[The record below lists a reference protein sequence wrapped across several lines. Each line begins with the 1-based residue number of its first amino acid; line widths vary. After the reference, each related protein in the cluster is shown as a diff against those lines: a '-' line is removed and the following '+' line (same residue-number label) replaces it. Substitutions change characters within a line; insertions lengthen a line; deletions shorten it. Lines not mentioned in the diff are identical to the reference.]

1 MGGGE
6 SVPRR
11 VTFEADENDNITVV
25 KGIRLSENVIER
37 MKEPSSPDGRS
48 QKKFGP
54 GNHTSIAGAAVN
66 EEELKKRI
74 AEELALEEARRDAEA
89 QKRLKQN
96 QTSVQE
102 EITKAFDRERVA
114 SSEQLARAI
123 LRERSAAEDERMKS
137 QLLAK
142 QLEGKE
148 KELKKRETYYKEQLN
163 HLEERS
169 SQFYKVTTEQYEKAV
184 KEVKSRFKRYKT
196 DPVCVDLQNQIFQ
209 CYQQNPKETLSCSA
223 LAAEYFKCVQHARQ
237 CWSGRLISAAHG
249 TPLPPLQFPTAGR
262 MGRMVI
268 PEGSSGP

>member
-37 MKEPSSPDGRS
+37 MKEPSSPGGKS
-48 QKKFGP
+48 QKKFGSS
-54 GNHTSIAGAAVN
+54 NHTSIGGAAVN

-74 AEELALEEARRDAEA
+74 AEELALEQARREAEA
-89 QKRLKQN
+89 QKRSKQN
-96 QTSVQE
+96 QLSLQDEVA
-102 EITKAFDRERVA
+102 KALDRERTA
-114 SSEQLARAI
+114 SSEHLARAV
-123 LRERSAAEDERMKS
+123 LRERVSAEDERMKT

-142 QLEGKE
+142 QLEEKE
-148 KELKKRETYYKEQLN
+148 KELKKHETYYKEQLN
-163 HLEERS
+163 RLEERS

-184 KEVKSRFKRYKT
+184 NEVKSRFKRYKA

-209 CYQQNPKETLSCSA
+209 CYQLNPKETLSCSA

-237 CWSGRLISAAHG
+237 CN
-249 TPLPPLQFPTAGR
+249 AGR
-262 MGRMVI
+262 G
-268 PEGSSGP
+268 G

>member
-37 MKEPSSPDGRS
+37 MKEPSSPGGKS
-48 QKKFGP
+48 QKKFGSS
-54 GNHTSIAGAAVN
+54 NHTSIGGATVN

-74 AEELALEEARRDAEA
+74 AEELALEQARREAEA

-96 QTSVQE
+96 QSSVQDE
-102 EITKAFDRERVA
+102 VAKALDRERVA
-114 SSEQLARAI
+114 SSEHLARAV
-123 LRERSAAEDERMKS
+123 LRERASAEDERMKT

-142 QLEGKE
+142 QLEEKE
-148 KELKKRETYYKEQLN
+148 KELKKHETYYKEQLN
-163 HLEERS
+163 RLEERS

-184 KEVKSRFKRYKT
+184 NEVKSRFKRYKT
-196 DPVCVDLQNQIFQ
+196 DPVCVDLQHQIFQ
-209 CYQQNPKETLSCSA
+209 CYQKNPKETLSCSA

-237 CWSGRLISAAHG
+237 CN
-249 TPLPPLQFPTAGR
+249 AGR
-262 MGRMVI
+262 G
-268 PEGSSGP
+268 G

>member
-37 MKEPSSPDGRS
+37 MKEPSSPGGRS

-54 GNHTSIAGAAVN
+54 GNQASIGGAAVN

-74 AEELALEEARRDAEA
+74 AEELALEQARRDAEA
-89 QKRLKQN
+89 QKRLKQT
-96 QTSVQE
+96 QTSVHE
-102 EITKAFDRERVA
+102 EITKALDRERVA
-114 SSEQLARAI
+114 SSEQLARAV
-123 LRERSAAEDERMKS
+123 LRERASAEDERMKS
-137 QLLAK
+137 QLMAK
-142 QLEGKE
+142 QLEEKE
-148 KELKKRETYYKEQLN
+148 KELKKHETYYKEQLN
-163 HLEERS
+163 RLEERS

-184 KEVKSRFKRYKT
+184 AEVKSRFKRYKA

-237 CWSGRLISAAHG
+237 CN
-249 TPLPPLQFPTAGR
+249 AGR
-262 MGRMVI
+262 G
-268 PEGSSGP
+268 G

>member
-37 MKEPSSPDGRS
+37 MKEPSSPGGKS
-48 QKKFGP
+48 QKKFGSS
-54 GNHTSIAGAAVN
+54 NHTSIGGAAVN

-74 AEELALEEARRDAEA
+74 AEELALEQARREAEA

-96 QTSVQE
+96 QPSVQDE
-102 EITKAFDRERVA
+102 LAKALDRDRAA
-114 SSEQLARAI
+114 SSEHLARAV
-123 LRERSAAEDERMKS
+123 LRERASAEDERMKS

-142 QLEGKE
+142 QLEAKE
-148 KELKKRETYYKEQLN
+148 KELKKHETYYKEQLN
-163 HLEERS
+163 RLEERS

-184 KEVKSRFKRYKT
+184 EEVKSRFKRYKT
-196 DPVCVDLQNQIFQ
+196 DPICVDLQNQIFQ

-223 LAAEYFKCVQHARQ
+223 LAAEYYKCVQHARQ
-237 CWSGRLISAAHG
+237 CN
-249 TPLPPLQFPTAGR
+249 AGR
-262 MGRMVI
+262 G
-268 PEGSSGP
+268 G

>member
-37 MKEPSSPDGRS
+37 MKEPSSPGGRS

-54 GNHTSIAGAAVN
+54 GNYASIAGAAVN

-74 AEELALEEARRDAEA
+74 AEELALEQARQDAEA

-102 EITKAFDRERVA
+102 EITKALDRDRVA
-114 SSEQLARAI
+114 SSEQLARAV
-123 LRERSAAEDERMKS
+123 LRERSLAEDERMKS

-163 HLEERS
+163 RLEERS

-184 KEVKSRFKRYKT
+184 KEVKSRFKRYKA

-209 CYQQNPKETLSCSA
+209 CYQQNPKETLRCSA

-237 CWSGRLISAAHG
+237 CS
-249 TPLPPLQFPTAGR
+249 AGR
-262 MGRMVI
+262 G
-268 PEGSSGP
+268 G

>member
-37 MKEPSSPDGRS
+37 MKEPSSPGGKS
-48 QKKFGP
+48 QKKFGSS
-54 GNHTSIAGAAVN
+54 NHTSIGGAAVN

-74 AEELALEEARRDAEA
+74 AEELALEQARREAEA

-96 QTSVQE
+96 QSSIQDEVA
-102 EITKAFDRERVA
+102 KALDRERAA
-114 SSEQLARAI
+114 SNEHLARAV
-123 LRERSAAEDERMKS
+123 LRERVSAEDERMKT

-142 QLEGKE
+142 QLEQKE
-148 KELKKRETYYKEQLN
+148 KELKKQETYYKEQLN
-163 HLEERS
+163 RLEERS

-184 KEVKSRFKRYKT
+184 NEVKSRFKRYKT
-196 DPVCVDLQNQIFQ
+196 DPVCGDLQNQILQ
-209 CYQQNPKETLSCSA
+209 CYQENPKETLSCST

-237 CWSGRLISAAHG
+237 CN
-249 TPLPPLQFPTAGR
+249 AGR
-262 MGRMVI
+262 G
-268 PEGSSGP
+268 G

>member
-137 QLLAK
+137 QLL
-142 QLEGKE
+142 
-148 KELKKRETYYKEQLN
+148 
-163 HLEERS
+163 S